1 MDINITR
8 EIVTRL
14 KNKGKKM
21 TTEIL
26 NSNEAN
32 EKAIKFLTLIIKS
45 TTSSPDMKK
54 LAITALGDAG
64 GMEAVKFLTLI
75 IKSTTSSPDMKKLAI
90 TALGKAGRIE

>member
-1 MDINITR
+1 MAK
-8 EIVTRL
+8 EKV
-14 KNKGKKM
+14 KKM

-54 LAITALGDAG
+54 LAITALG
-64 GMEAVKFLTLI
+64 
-75 IKSTTSSPDMKKLAI
+75 
-90 TALGKAGRIE
+90 KAGRIE